1 MSRGRTGNK
10 IWQLITFSWH
20 TLLWIVNGTSDL
32 IGQLDSR
39 EPIILLWSTHVTTR
53 STSETIQLGRT
64 TRYRE
69 RNTNDKENNGGG
81 RGRGEGRGERSKCAV
96 FLLTFLDFI
105 CAPIEFIWLLN
116 QSKKWCL
123 SERNGILKYWTV
135 VFLSIRQCHPVAIST
150 CPGDIL
156 QRPMET
162 LKQDCKPKLKIK
174 QLKADD
180 NRRSPLFDW
189 GVRGRRGSN
198 GLFKLRSAAKIIFI
212 SVLYPLLKLI
222 DRETTFAWQKKN
234 QSMFISPVQVL
245 ASPEFIR
252 VFFPV
257 SCCMHYC

>member
-123 SERNGILKYWTV
+123 SMGRNFEILDC
-135 VFLSIRQCHPVAIST
+135 SIPFYSSVSSGCDLNMP
-150 CPGDIL
+150 
-156 QRPMET
+156 
-162 LKQDCKPKLKIK
+162 
-174 QLKADD
+174 
-180 NRRSPLFDW
+180 W
-189 GVRGRRGSN
+189 GYFTGAYGN
-198 GLFKLRSAAKIIFI
+198 A
-212 SVLYPLLKLI
+212 
-222 DRETTFAWQKKN
+222 
-234 QSMFISPVQVL
+234 
-245 ASPEFIR
+245 
-252 VFFPV
+252 
-257 SCCMHYC
+257 